1 MSQALSKIRATSLP
15 RRGLS
20 REEAAMY
27 IGISGSTFDQMRADG
42 LIEPPRLIGGRVA
55 RTKGSDFD
63 VSCECSGVC
72 SPFEDCIP
80 DALLEVVEWL
90 TASLKSSTCSCET
103 PP

>member
-1 MSQALSKIRATSLP
+1 SLFATRTGFVAFSRMPPVSEPALLP
-15 RRGLS
+15 LPCVSYSGAPCLPVGL
-20 REEAAMY
+20 
-27 IGISGSTFDQMRADG
+27 
-42 LIEPPRLIGGRVA
+42 PRLIGGRVA

-63 VSCECSGVC
+63 VSCECSEVC

-90 TASLKSSTCSCET
+90 TASLNSSTCFGET